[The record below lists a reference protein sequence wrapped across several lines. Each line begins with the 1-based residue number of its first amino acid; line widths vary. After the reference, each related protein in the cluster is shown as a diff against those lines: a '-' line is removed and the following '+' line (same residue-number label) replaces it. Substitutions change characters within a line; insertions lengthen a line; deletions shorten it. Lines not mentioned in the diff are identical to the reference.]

1 MPGPITIRLKENISY
16 EDLIRRVQ
24 DSWDSAAYGEPRMS
38 DINGKRYLGFP
49 GTDWISAIAYPERK
63 KVVVQAMPSNYNVVY
78 SKEGREQL
86 KTVNREV
93 LPVIAGA
100 LREILADIA
109 K

>member
-1 MPGPITIRLKENISY
+1 MAGPITIKLKEDVSY

-24 DSWDSAAYGEPRMS
+24 AGWDSAAYGEPRMQ

-63 KVVVQAMPSNYNVVY
+63 KIIVQAMPGNYNVVY

-86 KTVNREV
+86 KQVNREV
-93 LPVIAGA
+93 LPRIAEA
-100 LREILADIA
+100 LRVLFADVV

>member
-1 MPGPITIRLKENISY
+1 MAGPITIKLKEDVSY

-24 DSWDSAAYGEPRMS
+24 TGWDNAAFGEPRMQ
-38 DINGKRYLGFP
+38 DINGKRYLAFP

-63 KVVVQAMPSNYNVVY
+63 KVVVQAMPGNYNVVY

-86 KTVNREV
+86 KKVNREV
-93 LPVIAGA
+93 LPLIADGLRA
-100 LREILADIA
+100 LLADIV